1 MTLSGQVGSCVSL
14 IHHNHSGH
22 NSMLPGGATGH
33 PATPST
39 PSASVSVDLAVPV
52 TCDPPHQP
60 PCASSM
66 LPCSDDAFCSLLP
79 AHASLHQRLLTD
91 CQMDSSL
98 PLHPGL
104 HTLRALN
111 PRQGTSELG
120 RSERHTPKTPTEE
133 KHRRPRAQEGRKGRG
148 WNRQET
154 ETAARGSQIL
164 AQAFA
169 LLRGRGPGQDRRK
182 RRCGVGGP
190 PAQDCVPPSASCPDT
205 PPPPLPYS
213 IL

>member
-1 MTLSGQVGSCVSL
+1 
-14 IHHNHSGH
+14 
-22 NSMLPGGATGH
+22 MLPGGATGH

-66 LPCSDDAFCSLLP
+66 LPCSDDAICSLLP
-79 AHASLHQRLLTD
+79 AHASTHQRLLTD

-120 RSERHTPKTPTEE
+120 PSERHTPKTPTEE

-148 WNRQET
+148 WNGQET

-169 LLRGRGPGQDRRK
+169 LLRGRGPGRAGGSADGGW
-182 RRCGVGGP
+182 GVHQP
-190 PAQDCVPPSASCPDT
+190 RDCVPPSASCPDT
-205 PPPPLPYS
+205 PLLPCS